1 MQQIEIDLN
10 WLRRG
15 SQRAA
20 IAQVLKKPMTATELC
35 QAGHPLNPRVRLR
48 DVWFLMKQFEERGLA
63 QSLNPRQK
71 TGRLFCLT
79 DHGRKVVAH
88 GFGIRVK
95 PIARRVNW
103 KKYSLVA
110 RARIRKLTLLV
121 LAKLTERPA
130 TMVSA
135 TEVRKTLR
143 ETYPVGLN
151 PVIRAL
157 KELRILGLVVVAG
170 TKNSNRNAYR
180 LTPAGRRIVAQL
192 LA

>member
-1 MQQIEIDLN
+1 MDPIETDVN

-15 SQRAA
+15 RQRAA

-35 QAGHPLNPRVRLR
+35 QAGHPLNPRVQLR
-48 DVWFLMKQFEERGLA
+48 DIWFLMKQFAERGLA
-63 QSLNPRQK
+63 LSLTPRQK

-79 DHGRKVVAH
+79 DHGRRVVAR
-88 GFGIRVK
+88 GFGIRVQ
-95 PIARRVNW
+95 PIAQRVNW

-121 LAKLTERPA
+121 LAKLTEGLA

-143 ETYPVGLN
+143 EEYPVGLN

-157 KELRILGLVVVAG
+157 KELRSLGLVVAAG
-170 TKNSNRNAYR
+170 TKSGNRNAYR
-180 LTPAGRRIVAQL
+180 LTSAGRRIVTQL